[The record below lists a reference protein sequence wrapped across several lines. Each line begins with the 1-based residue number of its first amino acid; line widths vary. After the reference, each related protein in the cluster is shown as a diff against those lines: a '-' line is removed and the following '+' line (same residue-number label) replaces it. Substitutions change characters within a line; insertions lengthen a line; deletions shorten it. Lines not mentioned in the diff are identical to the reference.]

1 MKRSGLTNKPASVKT
16 TKKGKSVRFDS
27 KMKEINSMSSQS
39 KPAPK
44 KREKNNRKNLMSEPK
59 SADPLDDG
67 HNYGIDR
74 LNLSEPVNN

>member
-1 MKRSGLTNKPASVKT
+1 
-16 TKKGKSVRFDS
+16 
-27 KMKEINSMSSQS
+27 
-39 KPAPK
+39 
-44 KREKNNRKNLMSEPK
+44 MSEPK